1 MKTIVVNGTEY
12 KFRCVATLPKKINE
26 SVGVLLQLEIFKDG
40 KVMTK
45 KECSNYLIEKIEDF
59 IRELV

>member
-12 KFRCVATLPKKINE
+12 KFRCVVTLPKKINE

-40 KVMTK
+40 KAMTK
-45 KECSNYLIEKIEDF
+45 KECSGYLVEKIEEF
-59 IRELV
+59 IRELI